1 MENKAVVTEPVNE
14 SDSDSTVVVVAVEH
28 DQAPEPEEPAVEP
41 APVVVVAGSENG
53 GADSQALG
61 RIENKIDTLIEM
73 MARTE
78 SAAGDA
84 ADLALEAVIAATTD
98 DVVAEPVIV
107 ESLGEPADEEPDLP
121 PENKGFW
128 RSIFGEN
135 SFR

>member
-1 MENKAVVTEPVNE
+1 MI
-14 SDSDSTVVVVAVEH
+14 
-28 DQAPEPEEPAVEP
+28 
-41 APVVVVAGSENG
+41 
-53 GADSQALG
+53 G

-78 SAAGDA
+78 RAAGDA
-84 ADLALEAVIAATTD
+84 ADLALEAVFAAETSP
-98 DVVAEPVIV
+98 VAEPVIV

-128 RSIFGEN
+128 RNIFGEN